1 MKTQG
6 RALRT
11 SEFIA
16 RLSASPFS
24 YVRVGLVV
32 PRYGHSAVERNRLKR
47 RLREIVRHDL
57 LSIRSSGD
65 LVIWARPLAYDV
77 PFNQLQVSL
86 RRLRDRIAERGHLP
100 DES

>member
-1 MKTQG
+1 M
-6 RALRT
+6 
-11 SEFIA
+11 
-16 RLSASPFS
+16 
-24 YVRVGLVV
+24 RVGLVV
-32 PRYGHSAVERNRLKR
+32 PRYGHTAVERNRLKR

-57 LSIRSSGD
+57 LSTRSSGD

-86 RRLRDRIAERGHLP
+86 RRLRDRMAERGHHV